1 MVLIFYSYWYSSAFP
16 HATFI
21 LLVYVREHYISP
33 HNFPYLFHF
42 MLKTVFFIKLLM
54 SSLLIIM
61 LFLVAQFVPTIDGF
75 LFGQPKL
82 KCIPCICHPGCH
94 CETKC
99 VQKQIMKEC
108 NLGVDSHNVV
118 FASHY
123 TQQFCN
129 CYRSHQNVKQQ
140 AIARQN
146 TEHYNIALKQMIAPQ
161 ADQGP
166 PKTHQSSYKLVSTLI
181 AIALQLELRR
191 PRLNHY

>member
-1 MVLIFYSYWYSSAFP
+1 
-16 HATFI
+16 
-21 LLVYVREHYISP
+21 
-33 HNFPYLFHF
+33 
-42 MLKTVFFIKLLM
+42 MLKTVFFIKLIM

-61 LFLVAQFVPTIDGF
+61 LFLVAQFVPTIDDF

-82 KCIPCICHPGCH
+82 ECKPCICHPECH

-99 VQKQIMKEC
+99 VQQQILKEC
-108 NLGVDSHNVV
+108 NLGVDSDNV

-123 TQQFCN
+123 TQENRTTRFILIFSLILNFFLTLLLLFRKPFRN

-140 AIARQN
+140 ATARQN

-161 ADQGP
+161 ADRNTPILIQP
-166 PKTHQSSYKLVSTLI
+166 RLNLI